1 MKKIIALLVAMIM
14 LFTMAIAEDATTP
27 ELTEENFYGAWYATQ
42 LITDGVAYSYAEFG
56 TKVRLDLNK
65 DGTGSL
71 WQSEEDA
78 LDINWRVDEDGTI
91 RFADPINQVDTFEI
105 KMQEDGTLVLGET
118 EDISITFARSM
129 EEPVDYAKPIEAE
142 NITDFDGQYALTAV
156 SGEGYSVAAEK
167 ADELLA
173 PLGVTSTAI
182 NIASGMVE
190 FLGREAKQAA
200 FTEGK
205 LFIDGGNKDIPAFN
219 ITITK
224 LEDKGIAADWLGLTL
239 YAYPAVEEYG
249 EAQEEADETIEPDAE
264 KDIEPEA

>member
-200 FTEGK
+200 FTEGR

-239 YAYPAVEEYG
+239 YAYPAIEEYG

-264 KDIEPEA
+264 KNIEPEA